1 VRPRNL
7 SPRALRD
14 IDKAVDDIAA
24 SVAGPA
30 FANQFAVAVADAA
43 ERVARRPLLGHRR
56 LELLP
61 PRFRFWAV
69 KGFDYLLVYNAE
81 HKDRPCELFT
91 WLGILRP
98 CSQTSRRCRT
108 AEPRGGGSP
117 WAESRQLTAILDTVR
132 GRLGIGRAE

>member
-43 ERVARRPLLGHRR
+43 ERVARHPLLGHRR

-81 HKDRPCELFT
+81 HKDRLV
-91 WLGILRP
+91 LRVVHMA
-98 CSQTSRRCRT
+98 RD
-108 AEPRGGGSP
+108 
-117 WAESRQLTAILDTVR
+117 LTPLLADIVEMPDR
-132 GRLGIGRAE
+132 